1 MDRTILLPRLRP
13 MVVAVVFNVF
23 SKALAPADFFFLELE
38 DLLVDFVFSRSRASL
53 ALRFSSASAS
63 SFARFSSCFRS
74 STRSS

>member
-23 SKALAPADFFFLELE
+23 SKALAPADFFFFELE
-38 DLLVDFVFSRSRASL
+38 DLLVDFAFSRSRASL
-53 ALRFSSASAS
+53 ALRFSSASDS

-74 STRSS
+74 ATRSS